1 MRLLASFFES
11 FFFSFDGKS
20 NFDYFM
26 GDNQRVVAKIIDD
39 CCIKSLKIIGIDQC

>member
-11 FFFSFDGKS
+11 LFFSFDGKS

-26 GDNQRVVAKIIDD
+26 GNNQRVAVKIINDR
-39 CCIKSLKIIGIDQC
+39 CIKSLKVIGIDQC